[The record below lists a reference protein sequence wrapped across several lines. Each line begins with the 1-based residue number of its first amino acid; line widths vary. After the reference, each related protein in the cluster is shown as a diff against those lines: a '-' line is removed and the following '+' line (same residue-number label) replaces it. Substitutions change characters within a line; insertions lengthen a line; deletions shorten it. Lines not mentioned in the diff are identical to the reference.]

1 MVDFFKVSMSFTQL
15 LNHCESLREQA
26 QTRLKQVD
34 KNGFETVKNGSKLI
48 RRASEIEALGLLG
61 RGRGGDPQKSL
72 IFIGSWPP
80 WRLDFGVPFGTLFGS
95 WCHPGSPW
103 TENWRFWESLVAESV
118 FKEILSHFWRGSGQW
133 KQWFCMGGV
142 AKITIS
148 PKSEF
153 DPFLT
158 SFWQLF

>member
-1 MVDFFKVSMSFTQL
+1 MVSKWLPMVDFFKVSMSFTQL

-61 RGRGGDPQKSL
+61 RGRGGDPPKSL

-95 WCHPGSPW
+95 GCHPGSPW
-103 TENWRFWESLVAESV
+103 TEN
-118 FKEILSHFWRGSGQW
+118 
-133 KQWFCMGGV
+133 
-142 AKITIS
+142 
-148 PKSEF
+148 
-153 DPFLT
+153 
-158 SFWQLF
+158 

>member
-61 RGRGGDPQKSL
+61 RGRGGGPPKIIDFHRKLAALEARFWGPFWNPFRFMMPSRVALDGKLTIWGGVWLQSIFLKRFCL
-72 IFIGSWPP
+72 IF
-80 WRLDFGVPFGTLFGS
+80 
-95 WCHPGSPW
+95 
-103 TENWRFWESLVAESV
+103 
-118 FKEILSHFWRGSGQW
+118 
-133 KQWFCMGGV
+133 GGV
-142 AKITIS
+142 LG
-148 PKSEF
+148 SENSDF
-153 DPFLT
+153 A
-158 SFWQLF
+158 WEG

>member
-61 RGRGGDPQKSL
+61 RGGVGG
-72 IFIGSWPP
+72 PP
-80 WRLDFGVPFGTLFGS
+80 KIIDFQWKLAAL
-95 WCHPGSPW
+95 
-103 TENWRFWESLVAESV
+103 EARFWGPFWNPFRFMMPSRVALDGKLTIWGVSSCRV
-118 FKEILSHFWRGSGQW
+118 FF
-133 KQWFCMGGV
+133 
-142 AKITIS
+142 
-148 PKSEF
+148 
-153 DPFLT
+153 
-158 SFWQLF
+158 